1 MKEIIHWHATEFLIA
16 IVVLVCIVGIG
27 HLIILDMGKT
37 ERAYNTCIGAGK
49 QYVFGSCVN

>member
-1 MKEIIHWHATEFLIA
+1 MKEIIHLHATEFLVA
-16 IVVLVCIVGIG
+16 TLVLVFIVGVG
-27 HLIILDMGKT
+27 YLIILDMGNT